1 MPITVQALYRA
12 LVITLGKDRDHMSNR
27 DNGGQGGFG
36 PGGFGPGGYGPG
48 GYPMGYPMGMGM
60 PVIIQR
66 GNDQRPQEP
75 QEPPLRVQIAAMLMS
90 QMTRKTMPQVA
101 VTENQIETIPGQKLT
116 EEEEGARKTAMHM
129 LSHYLAGKLEPD
141 IWEQQSLRDATGVP
155 TLQFRCV
162 CSRQDHVNNPDCP
175 FCEGEGTMDIVVK
188 NPRKVSVD
196 ANGNVNVNTKVPAK
210 LVNPLTATGQ
220 PQAGPT
226 TAGRRPRG
234 QNPPGGSGP
243 NPD

>member
-1 MPITVQALYRA
+1 
-12 LVITLGKDRDHMSNR
+12 MSNNR
-27 DNGGQGGFG
+27 DGNGGQGFG
-36 PGGFGPGGYGPG
+36 PGGFGPGGYPMG
-48 GYPMGYPMGMGM
+48 GYPMGM
-60 PVIIQR
+60 PVIIQQR
-66 GNDQRPQEP
+66 GDNSRPQEP
-75 QEPPLRVQIAAMLMS
+75 QEPPLRVQIAAMLMQ
-90 QMTRKTMPQVA
+90 QMTRKTMPQVVA
-101 VTENQIETIPGQKLT
+101 TENQIETIPGQKLT

-129 LSHYLAGKLEPD
+129 LSHYLSGNLQPD
-141 IWEQQSLRDATGVP
+141 LWEQQSLRDATGVP